1 MKDSKQIKKHCLNS
15 ISFIALIS
23 IKFISESVSIVMNVL
38 LLVMTSWNYLKK
50 ANKILNIISLSFIAF
65 IIFLNIILAC
75 SLKNIKQQIFQKYS
89 PIKVFLIFLIIFYI
103 LIIIFNIYDAVYLS
117 IRLHIADYPEYGG
130 RKRDQ
135 IYIDTHPNEFG
146 NVPLKEFI
154 IVAICPSVICVLNLL
169 CIIISILIR
178 NKLLLTYNKEKER
191 LGKREDKEKSKNK
204 NHKNKNKKRN
214 SVTNYKS
221 IIKSNDELINTNNNT
236 AENYINMNSNK
247 NINNEVLKIKINNSD
262 DGNGYEN
269 KLPRKYFSNIK
280 FETNESINN
289 DKKDIK
295 EYIDELPRQ
304 FFFGEREVNIKK
316 EKKES
321 QSKEQKFEEPK
332 KIIFNSMQG
341 TKSTIDYKNKK

>member
-15 ISFIALIS
+15 ISFTALIS
-23 IKFISESVSIVMNVL
+23 INFISESVSFIMNL
-38 LLVMTSWNYLKK
+38 LLLIMTSWNYLKK
-50 ANKILNIISLSFIAF
+50 EIKILNIISLSFISF
-65 IIFLNIILAC
+65 IIFLSIILAC
-75 SLKNIKQQIFQKYS
+75 SLKNIKQQIFQKYNS
-89 PIKVFLIFLIIFYI
+89 KKVFLIFLIIFYT
-103 LIIIFNIYDAVYLS
+103 LIIIFNIYNAIYLS

-135 IYIDTHPNEFG
+135 IYIDTHPKEFG
-146 NVPLKEFI
+146 NVPLKVFI
-154 IVAICPSVICVLNLL
+154 IVAVCPSVICVLNLL
-169 CIIISILIR
+169 CIIISILIK
-178 NKLLLTYNKEKER
+178 NKLFLTYNKEKER
-191 LGKREDKEKSKNK
+191 LGKREDKEKSKNNK
-204 NHKNKNKKRN
+204 NKNKNKKRN

-247 NINNEVLKIKINNSD
+247 NANNEVLKIKINNSD
-262 DGNGYEN
+262 DGDGYEK

-304 FFFGEREVNIKK
+304 FFFGEREVNTKK
-316 EKKES
+316 EKEKSENR
-321 QSKEQKFEEPK
+321 EHKFKEPK

>member
-191 LGKREDKEKSKNK
+191 KNK
-204 NHKNKNKKRN
+204 NHKNKKRN

-304 FFFGEREVNIKK
+304 FFFGEREVNTKK
-316 EKKES
+316 EKEKSENR
-321 QSKEQKFEEPK
+321 EHKFKEPK